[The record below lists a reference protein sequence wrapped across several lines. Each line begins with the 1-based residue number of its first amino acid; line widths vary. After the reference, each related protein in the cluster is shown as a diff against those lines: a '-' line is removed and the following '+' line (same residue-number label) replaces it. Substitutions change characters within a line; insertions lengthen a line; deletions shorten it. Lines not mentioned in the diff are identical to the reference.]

1 MFDFAEQPWTLL
13 GISVIVLFGVMTYR
27 SVVPEKRHGWQ
38 WLIPLVTAAA
48 AFGIDSFIQT
58 DKERVI
64 SVMDAGIQAVEAK
77 HFNNAAS
84 YISDDYRDS
93 FHRSKEQLIDH
104 AQRQLDMNM
113 VEKCKMTNSLITIS
127 GNKATVN
134 LFMQI
139 TLNKNSSA
147 VREYNIP
154 LFQLKLDIY
163 LIKQNDKW
171 LIDCIELRNVNL
183 QPVRWSEIG

>member
-38 WLIPLVTAAA
+38 WLIPLITASAA
-48 AFGIDSFIQT
+48 LGTDSFIQT
-58 DKERVI
+58 DRERIVSVI
-64 SVMDAGIQAVEAK
+64 DAGIQAVEAK
-77 HFNNAAS
+77 SFNDASS

-93 FHRSKEQLIDH
+93 FHKSKEQLIDH

-113 VEKCKMTNSLITIS
+113 VEKCKKTNSLITVS
-127 GNKATVN
+127 GNKAQVN
-134 LFMQI
+134 LFMTI

-154 LFQLKLDIY
+154 FFQLKLDID
-163 LIKQNDKW
+163 LVKQNDKW
-171 LIDCIELRNVNL
+171 LIECIELRSVN
-183 QPVRWSEIG
+183 QTAIRWNQIG